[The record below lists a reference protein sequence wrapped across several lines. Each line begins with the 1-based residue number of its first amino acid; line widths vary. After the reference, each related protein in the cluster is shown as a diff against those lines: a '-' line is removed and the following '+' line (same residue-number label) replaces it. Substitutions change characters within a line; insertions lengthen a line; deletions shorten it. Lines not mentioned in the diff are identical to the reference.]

1 MYTFEKRIFIKRPQQ
16 EVFEFVT
23 NPANSTQW
31 QRTTISSEWT
41 SDGSPGVGSKIKSVI
56 KLFGR
61 PIEGEVEVTEWEPYN
76 AYGYKGSGGSFQVAG
91 KVWIEPKGGGTQVT
105 LNGQVSALGFF
116 KLLERL
122 VGRQAE
128 KQDGS
133 NYDALKLLLET
144 S

>member
-1 MYTFEKRIFIKRPQQ
+1 MR
-16 EVFEFVT
+16 
-23 NPANSTQW
+23 A
-31 QRTTISSEWT
+31 
-41 SDGSPGVGSKIKSVI
+41 
-56 KLFGR
+56 KLKF
-61 PIEGEVEVTEWEPYN
+61 TEWKPYN

-91 KVWIEPKGGGTQVT
+91 KVWIEPKGDGTQVT
-105 LNGQVSALGFF
+105 LNGQVNALGFF

-133 NYDALKLLLET
+133 NSDALKLLLET

>member
-1 MYTFEKRIFIKRPQQ
+1 M
-16 EVFEFVT
+16 
-23 NPANSTQW
+23 
-31 QRTTISSEWT
+31 
-41 SDGSPGVGSKIKSVI
+41 
-56 KLFGR
+56 
-61 PIEGEVEVTEWEPYN
+61 
-76 AYGYKGSGGSFQVAG
+76 
-91 KVWIEPKGGGTQVT
+91 WIEPKGDSTKVT